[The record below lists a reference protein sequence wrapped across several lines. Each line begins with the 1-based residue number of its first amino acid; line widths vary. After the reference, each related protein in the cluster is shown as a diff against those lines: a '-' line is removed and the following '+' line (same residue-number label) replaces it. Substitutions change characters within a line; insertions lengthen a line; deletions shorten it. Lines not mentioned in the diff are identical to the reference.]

1 MANLSQQKRQRM
13 LEFLQTIREE
23 HKDDDDVLIAI
34 GEIESELNAKKY
46 GLVWE
51 QHEEAVD
58 VQMRD
63 NIPVFTECADKEIFA
78 APGEKFNFLLE
89 GDNLHSLRLLEK
101 THLGKIDLIYI
112 DPPYNTG
119 NQDFRYDDVY
129 VDELDTYR
137 HSKWLSFM
145 SERLRIAAKLLAPHG
160 FIFISIDDKEA
171 AQLKLLCDEIFGDAN
186 YEKTDYIQVRYPD
199 KTLKSD
205 MKYHKEIE
213 QVLVYRKS
221 DSATPY
227 LQPQEYD
234 YEKFVYSVN
243 ELAPG
248 IEIQLGGKKV
258 VVFQKGEW
266 ELVKH
271 KEGFK
276 EGLKEIWATG
286 TILNGNSSG
295 RFFRDY
301 LDGRKEKD
309 GLGVLYKVYGVG
321 DDSFDYRYFSGPQ
334 KVTATKGKYYQGVPV
349 DKMEEGST
357 KVSPIPNFYD
367 MAGDFGNIRHE
378 GGIPFNSGKKPI
390 KLMSMFL
397 NYFKQKDITVLDFF
411 AGSASTAHAVLALN
425 QADGGTRKFII
436 CTNDENDICTEVT
449 YPRISNVIN
458 GYANTK
464 GIPANLKYYRTDF
477 VPKDAEEVSE
487 ELLSHIAEMV
497 QLENGVK
504 LDGREYILVMSDD
517 EADVLEQHWSEYTDV
532 KALYVSKNVLF
543 TTKQNA
549 LFKNVEI
556 HTIPDYYFKFE
567 MQEVGE
573 AWYVMQ
579 EISLTLALR
588 EILMF
593 LKCRNVLLSVKSVLT
608 TQIIYQSNLI
618 LHLSR
623 KPTWSPAFLFSKNF
637 KRR

>member
-78 APGEKFNFLLE
+78 APGEKFNFLLV

-411 AGSASTAHAVLALN
+411 AGSASTAHAVLAVN

-573 AWYVMQ
+573 AW
-579 EISLTLALR
+579 
-588 EILMF
+588 
-593 LKCRNVLLSVKSVLT
+593 
-608 TQIIYQSNLI
+608 
-618 LHLSR
+618 
-623 KPTWSPAFLFSKNF
+623 
-637 KRR
+637 

>member
-101 THLGKIDLIYI
+101 THLGKIDIIYI

-573 AWYVMQ
+573 AW
-579 EISLTLALR
+579 
-588 EILMF
+588 
-593 LKCRNVLLSVKSVLT
+593 
-608 TQIIYQSNLI
+608 
-618 LHLSR
+618 
-623 KPTWSPAFLFSKNF
+623 
-637 KRR
+637 

>member
-567 MQEVGE
+567 MPE
-573 AWYVMQ
+573 
-579 EISLTLALR
+579 
-588 EILMF
+588 
-593 LKCRNVLLSVKSVLT
+593 
-608 TQIIYQSNLI
+608 
-618 LHLSR
+618 
-623 KPTWSPAFLFSKNF
+623 KPPADA
-637 KRR
+637 RH

>member
-532 KALYVSKNVLF
+532 KALYVS
-543 TTKQNA
+543 
-549 LFKNVEI
+549 I

-573 AWYVMQ
+573 AW
-579 EISLTLALR
+579 
-588 EILMF
+588 
-593 LKCRNVLLSVKSVLT
+593 
-608 TQIIYQSNLI
+608 
-618 LHLSR
+618 
-623 KPTWSPAFLFSKNF
+623 
-637 KRR
+637 

>member
-517 EADVLEQHWSEYTDV
+517 EADVLEQHWSEHTDV

-573 AWYVMQ
+573 AW
-579 EISLTLALR
+579 
-588 EILMF
+588 
-593 LKCRNVLLSVKSVLT
+593 
-608 TQIIYQSNLI
+608 
-618 LHLSR
+618 
-623 KPTWSPAFLFSKNF
+623 
-637 KRR
+637 

>member
-171 AQLKLLCDEIFGDAN
+171 SQLKLLCDEIFGDAN

-573 AWYVMQ
+573 AW
-579 EISLTLALR
+579 
-588 EILMF
+588 
-593 LKCRNVLLSVKSVLT
+593 
-608 TQIIYQSNLI
+608 
-618 LHLSR
+618 
-623 KPTWSPAFLFSKNF
+623 
-637 KRR
+637 

>member
-1 MANLSQQKRQRM
+1 M
-13 LEFLQTIREE
+13 
-23 HKDDDDVLIAI
+23 
-34 GEIESELNAKKY
+34 
-46 GLVWE
+46 
-51 QHEEAVD
+51 
-58 VQMRD
+58 
-63 NIPVFTECADKEIFA
+63 
-78 APGEKFNFLLE
+78 
-89 GDNLHSLRLLEK
+89 
-101 THLGKIDLIYI
+101 
-112 DPPYNTG
+112 
-119 NQDFRYDDVY
+119 
-129 VDELDTYR
+129 
-137 HSKWLSFM
+137 
-145 SERLRIAAKLLAPHG
+145 
-160 FIFISIDDKEA
+160 
-171 AQLKLLCDEIFGDAN
+171 
-186 YEKTDYIQVRYPD
+186 
-199 KTLKSD
+199 
-205 MKYHKEIE
+205 
-213 QVLVYRKS
+213 
-221 DSATPY
+221 
-227 LQPQEYD
+227 
-234 YEKFVYSVN
+234 
-243 ELAPG
+243 
-248 IEIQLGGKKV
+248 

-573 AWYVMQ
+573 AW
-579 EISLTLALR
+579 
-588 EILMF
+588 
-593 LKCRNVLLSVKSVLT
+593 
-608 TQIIYQSNLI
+608 
-618 LHLSR
+618 
-623 KPTWSPAFLFSKNF
+623 
-637 KRR
+637 

>member
-78 APGEKFNFLLE
+78 APGEKFNFLLG

-137 HSKWLSFM
+137 HSTWLSCM
-145 SERLRIAAKLLAPHG
+145 SERVIIAAKLLAPHG

-573 AWYVMQ
+573 AW
-579 EISLTLALR
+579 
-588 EILMF
+588 
-593 LKCRNVLLSVKSVLT
+593 
-608 TQIIYQSNLI
+608 
-618 LHLSR
+618 
-623 KPTWSPAFLFSKNF
+623 
-637 KRR
+637 

>member
-101 THLGKIDLIYI
+101 THLGKMDLIYI

-573 AWYVMQ
+573 AW
-579 EISLTLALR
+579 
-588 EILMF
+588 
-593 LKCRNVLLSVKSVLT
+593 
-608 TQIIYQSNLI
+608 
-618 LHLSR
+618 
-623 KPTWSPAFLFSKNF
+623 
-637 KRR
+637 

>member
-367 MAGDFGNIRHE
+367 MAGGFGNIRHE

-573 AWYVMQ
+573 AW
-579 EISLTLALR
+579 
-588 EILMF
+588 
-593 LKCRNVLLSVKSVLT
+593 
-608 TQIIYQSNLI
+608 
-618 LHLSR
+618 
-623 KPTWSPAFLFSKNF
+623 
-637 KRR
+637 